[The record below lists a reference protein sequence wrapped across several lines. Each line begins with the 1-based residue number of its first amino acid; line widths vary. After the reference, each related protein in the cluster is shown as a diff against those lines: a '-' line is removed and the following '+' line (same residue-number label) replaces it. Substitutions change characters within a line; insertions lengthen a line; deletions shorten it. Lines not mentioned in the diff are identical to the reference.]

1 LLNESGNE
9 NGKTVEIGGYNQFVL
24 RDIATQ
30 VLSGIFAREKT
41 MDEVFGGSLEQIKGK
56 VKAVV
61 EASFILAEEVIDE
74 SCRRQERDA
83 K

>member
-1 LLNESGNE
+1 
-9 NGKTVEIGGYNQFVL
+9 
-24 RDIATQ
+24 
-30 VLSGIFAREKT
+30 